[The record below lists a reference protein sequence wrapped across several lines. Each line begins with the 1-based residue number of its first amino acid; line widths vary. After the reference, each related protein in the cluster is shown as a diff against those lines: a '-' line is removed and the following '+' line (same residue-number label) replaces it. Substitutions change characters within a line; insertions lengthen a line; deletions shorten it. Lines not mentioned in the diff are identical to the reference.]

1 MKLILSFLFFIV
13 VCAAYSQDTS
23 KIKEIN
29 MLVSAINSSNLP
41 VQQDSL
47 FQDHPEIGLR
57 MATHLTMLVTNNHLL
72 KYVNHVTTTRTEN
85 GTQKQMISSN
95 TFYYNQNKLIKVEEY
110 VIVGDKKQIA
120 DWYYSDDKPLYYT
133 LQSDKSE
140 ARASLLLTMAQA
152 MLKQI
157 IK

>member
-1 MKLILSFLFFIV
+1 MKSILSFLFLLSFLTAF
-13 VCAAYSQDTS
+13 CQDTS

-29 MLVSAINSSNLP
+29 LLVSVINTSTLP
-41 VQQDSL
+41 VQRDTL
-47 FQDHPEIGLR
+47 VKDHPEMGLK
-57 MATHLTMLVTNNHLL
+57 MTTYLTMIVNNNHLL
-72 KYVNHVTTTRTEN
+72 KYVNYVITTRNEN
-85 GTQKQMISSN
+85 GVQKQMTGSN

-110 VIVGDKKQIA
+110 LIEGDKKQIA
-120 DWYYSDDKPLYYT
+120 DWYYSEEKPLYYT

-140 ARASLLLTMAQA
+140 ARAALLLTMSQA